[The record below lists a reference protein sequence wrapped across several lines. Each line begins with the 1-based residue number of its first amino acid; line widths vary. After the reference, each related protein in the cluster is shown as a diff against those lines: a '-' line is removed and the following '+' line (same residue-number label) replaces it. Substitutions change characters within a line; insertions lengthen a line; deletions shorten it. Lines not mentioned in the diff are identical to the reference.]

1 MPLTFTVLDKI
12 DPTEAKLL
20 AQGLT
25 HHAKSVGVETELMD
39 LGIFARDEQGEVIGG
54 VTAQTGWSLCYIK
67 LLWVHESQRRQGLG
81 RKLIHMVEEQ
91 ALKRGCHTMGVD
103 TYNYQGPEFYPKIG
117 FQEFGRIDGLGPDR
131 NLTRTWFM
139 KRIG

>member
-1 MPLTFTVLDKI
+1 MPLTYSIMDKI
-12 DPTEAKLL
+12 DPADAKFL

-25 HHAKSVGVETELMD
+25 HHAKGMGVETD
-39 LGIFARDEQGEVIGG
+39 LGDLTVFARDEQDEPMGG
-54 VTAQTGWSLCYIK
+54 VTAQTGWALCYVK

-81 RKLIHMVEEQ
+81 RKLIGMVEEQ

-103 TYNYQGPEFYPKIG
+103 TYNYQGPEFYPKLG
-117 FQEFGRIDGLGPDR
+117 FQEFGRVDGLGPDR
-131 NLTRTWFM
+131 NLTRIWFM